1 MRWNPGEDL
10 EAMLVFGGQVEVE
23 AEFGVI
29 GVQHDYEHTN

>member
-23 AEFGVI
+23 VGEI
-29 GVQHDYEHTN
+29 GAQHDYEHTN